1 MQGGMPSTSA
11 PGRAGAR
18 WGAGA
23 GAGPPAAAP
32 PPPPAWGGRRLRLR
46 PHRPPPCVLLPA
58 PPAAGLGGGGFGKAR
73 PTKKGV
79 LKHTPVWVADKGACP
94 CGSGAPFAACCGP
107 LISGASPAP
116 TPEALMRSRF
126 SAYVKGT
133 PEAVAY
139 ILATTHPANEA
150 HNGASLLLADVRAT
164 LKRIAWQGLTVLD
177 APAEHAGKLGAG
189 GATLADP
196 AKGVVRFAATYKVT
210 GQAGYRPDG
219 GAAVGVM
226 EETAVFVREEGRW
239 LYLGGEVALNGGVRA

>member
-1 MQGGMPSTSA
+1 
-11 PGRAGAR
+11 
-18 WGAGA
+18 
-23 GAGPPAAAP
+23 
-32 PPPPAWGGRRLRLR
+32 
-46 PHRPPPCVLLPA
+46 
-58 PPAAGLGGGGFGKAR
+58 
-73 PTKKGV
+73 
-79 LKHTPVWVADKGACP
+79 
-94 CGSGAPFAACCGP
+94 
-107 LISGASPAP
+107 
-116 TPEALMRSRF
+116 MRSRF

-150 HNGASLLLADVRAT
+150 HNGGGGGALLADVRAT